1 MGRWKSGFSTANLSM
16 FEGFVG
22 ETLRELGYEL
32 ATGEKSRVRG
42 LYLNRVRAL
51 YERYFDAKLF
61 FKAKTPLGQF
71 MVTRDLSWI

>member
-1 MGRWKSGFSTANLSM
+1 M

-22 ETLRELGYEL
+22 ETLKELGYDL
-32 ATGEKSRVRG
+32 ATGERSGARRF
-42 LYLNRVRAL
+42 YLNGVRAL
-51 YERYFDAKLF
+51 YERYFDTKLF